1 MFVFPDTIDSPLS
14 LEATHDLLIQ
24 WRQANPKTSHIPP
37 ILRLAI
43 GSLTDRYPTKVIRK
57 TLGLECAHLRNYKVA
72 YQATK
77 KSLQEPHHTTNSNS
91 TPDPHKVSPV
101 FTNDKLAFHSLET
114 PVIPSMPISEQQQ
127 QQAFPETQQPEHQQ
141 TFIKI
146 PYTPALSTV
155 PFASSSDF
163 VPLHLQESS
172 LMPQLQSYQQ
182 TTITTEPT
190 APTTA
195 TVADPASVSIELKNS
210 QDILFRVSLPYQQ
223 ALLFLQTYM
232 KSSS

>member
-1 MFVFPDTIDSPLS
+1 MFAFPDNIDSPLS

-43 GSLTDRYPTKVIRK
+43 GSLTDRYPNKVISK
-57 TLGLECAHLRNYKVA
+57 TLGIECAHLRNYKVA
-72 YQATK
+72 YQYTK
-77 KSLQEPHHTTNSNS
+77 KSLQESDHITNSN
-91 TPDPHKVSPV
+91 PYPHKVSSV
-101 FTNDKLAFHSLET
+101 FVNDKPASHSLEA
-114 PVIPSMPISEQQQ
+114 PVVSSLPISEQRQQ
-127 QQAFPETQQPEHQQ
+127 DFPEAQQREHQQ

-146 PYTPALSTV
+146 PYVPTSATV
-155 PFASSSDF
+155 PFFSASDF

-172 LMPQLQSYQQ
+172 LMPQLQSHQQ

>member
-1 MFVFPDTIDSPLS
+1 MFALPDNIDSPLS

-43 GSLTDRYPTKVIRK
+43 GSLTNRYPTKVIRK
-57 TLGLECAHLRNYKVA
+57 TLGIECAHLRNYKVA

-77 KSLQEPHHTTNSNS
+77 KSLQESDHTTNSN
-91 TPDPHKVSPV
+91 THPHKVSTV
-101 FTNDKLAFHSLET
+101 FTNDKLTSQALEA
-114 PVIPSMPISEQQQ
+114 PVAPSMPISEQQD
-127 QQAFPETQQPEHQQ
+127 FSEIQQPEHQQ

-146 PYTPALSTV
+146 SYAPTSATA
-155 PFASSSDF
+155 PFSSASDF

-172 LMPQLQSYQQ
+172 LMPQLQSHQQ